1 MVAAS
6 LITTR
11 AGFASFLLDA
21 RARVASPNLGSHV
34 AAIFVR
40 QLDFMHEATKAG
52 RIPAAEEAAKID
64 IGPLSV
70 RHLEETDWELARQ
83 LQELDY
89 WFGRYAELAP

>member
-11 AGFASFLLDA
+11 AGFAGFLLDA
-21 RARVASPNLGSHV
+21 QARVASPNVGSHV
-34 AAIFVR
+34 GAIFLR
-40 QLDFMHEATKAG
+40 QLDFMQQATRAG
-52 RIPAAEEAAKID
+52 RIPTAEEAAKID

-70 RHLEETDWELARQ
+70 RHLEESDWELARQ

-89 WFGRYAELAP
+89 WFRRYAELAP